1 MVSGAA
7 LKSAKPSARM
17 PRKEVSAQTFG
28 VLGQLHENE
37 RPSP

>member
-7 LKSAKPSARM
+7 FQQPSVLLGM